1 MIRMAEKTATSYLQM
16 TPAGKEELGKIEVAP
31 EVLEVIAGIAT
42 TDVEGVAGT
51 RGSFATGVAE
61 RLGKKVHG
69 KGIKTELTDKGLFV
83 EIYCTVKYGASIPVV
98 AKEVQ
103 NQVRQAIL
111 NMTSLET
118 QEVNVHITG
127 VQFEQTKETITE

>member
-1 MIRMAEKTATSYLQM
+1 MAEKTSTAYVQM
-16 TPAGKEELGKIEVAP
+16 TPSGKENLGKIEVAP

-51 RGSFATGVAE
+51 RGSFASGVVE

-69 KGIKTELTDKGLFV
+69 KGIKTELTDQGLFV
-83 EIYCTVKYGASIPVV
+83 EIYCVVKYGASIPVV

-103 NQVRQAIL
+103 SQVRQAIY
-111 NMTSLET
+111 NMTSLNT
-118 QEVNVHITG
+118 TEVNVHITG
-127 VQFEQTKETITE
+127 VQFEQTKDQTIE

>member
-1 MIRMAEKTATSYLQM
+1 MAEKT
-16 TPAGKEELGKIEVAP
+16 TPAYVQMSPSGKEELGKIEVAP

-42 TDVEGVAGT
+42 TDVEGVSGT
-51 RGSFATGVAE
+51 RGSFASGVAE

-69 KGIKTELTDKGLFV
+69 KGIKTELTDEGLFV
-83 EIYCTVKYGASIPVV
+83 EIYCTVKYGASIPNV

-103 NQVRQAIL
+103 SQVRQAIF

-127 VQFEQTKETITE
+127 IQFEQQKESASE

>member
-1 MIRMAEKTATSYLQM
+1 MAEKTTSAYVQM
-16 TPAGKEELGKIEVAP
+16 TPSGKEELGKIEVAP

-51 RGSFATGVAE
+51 RGSFASGVVE

-69 KGIKTELTDKGLFV
+69 KGIKTELTDQGLFI
-83 EIYCTVKYGASIPVV
+83 EIYCVVQYGASIPTV

-103 NQVRQAIL
+103 NQVRQAIF

-118 QEVNVHITG
+118 KEVNVHITG
-127 VQFEQTKETITE
+127 VQFEHQKEQGIE

>member
-1 MIRMAEKTATSYLQM
+1 MIEMAEKTTTAYLQM
-16 TPAGKEELGKIEVAP
+16 TSAGKEAWGKIEVAP

-42 TDVEGVAGT
+42 TDVEGVGGT

-69 KGIKTELTDKGLFV
+69 KGIKTELTEQGLFV
-83 EIYCTVKYGASIPVV
+83 EIYCTVKYGASIPKV

-103 NQVRQAIL
+103 NQVRQAIF

-118 QEVNVHITG
+118 QEINVHITG
-127 VQFEQTKETITE
+127 IQFEQQKETITE

>member
-1 MIRMAEKTATSYLQM
+1 MVEKTTSAYVQM
-16 TPAGKEELGKIEVAP
+16 TPSGKEELGKIEVAP

-42 TDVEGVAGT
+42 TDVEEVAGT
-51 RGSFATGVAE
+51 RGSFASGVVE

-69 KGIKTELTDKGLFV
+69 KGIKTELTDQGLFV
-83 EIYCTVKYGASIPVV
+83 EIYCVVQYGAAIPAV

-103 NQVRQAIL
+103 NQVRQAIF

-118 QEVNVHITG
+118 KEVNVHITG
-127 VQFEQTKETITE
+127 VQFEHQKESNIE

>member
-1 MIRMAEKTATSYLQM
+1 MAEKSTTAAYVKMS
-16 TPAGKEELGKIEVAP
+16 PAGKEDLGKIEVAP

-51 RGSFATGVAE
+51 RGSFVTGVAE

-69 KGIKTELTDKGLFV
+69 KGIKTELTDEGLFV
-83 EIYCTVKYGASIPVV
+83 EVYCTVKFGSSIPVI

-127 VQFEQTKETITE
+127 VQFEQQKEATTE